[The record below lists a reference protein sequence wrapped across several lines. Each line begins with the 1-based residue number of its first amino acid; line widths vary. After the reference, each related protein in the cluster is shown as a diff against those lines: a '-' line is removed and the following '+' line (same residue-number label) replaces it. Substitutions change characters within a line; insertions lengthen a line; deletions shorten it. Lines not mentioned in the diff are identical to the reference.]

1 MEVFD
6 GLGLTNITVSCHHD
20 PEDTWRY
27 EQTLRM
33 SEDRTVYAM
42 EDMSAFFIK
51 RGRIDV
57 VGTIYKA
64 KDRQLK
70 ELTGEDIK
78 ELEQDEFRRVF
89 DTIPDQ
95 FDKFRPRYSEELF
108 TYLNTEAGIGPG
120 KRVLEIG
127 PGTGQATE
135 PVQTTNQTTRPCTPR
150 YKNCMIVTTS
160 LTSSTPMGNF
170 VTQLRL
176 STVTQR

>member
-78 ELEQDEFRRVF
+78 EL
-89 DTIPDQ
+89 
-95 FDKFRPRYSEELF
+95 F